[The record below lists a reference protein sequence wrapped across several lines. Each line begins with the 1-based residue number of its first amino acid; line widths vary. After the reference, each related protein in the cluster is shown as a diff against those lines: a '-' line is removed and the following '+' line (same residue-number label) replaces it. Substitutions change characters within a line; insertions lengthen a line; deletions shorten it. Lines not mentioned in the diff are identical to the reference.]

1 MDSQE
6 VGMEIQLLP
15 DFPPGPLDKYRKA
28 SSFDWKS
35 MKLLLETPEML
46 DYKMKIWKLI
56 EENPEF
62 HHSDNSLSLEE
73 QRTLVMKRLYS
84 FRKLHMLS
92 AEDIFGNLHKPFAL
106 LSAAF
111 QYDASFPST
120 ICVNFVMFAN
130 GIRSM
135 GTSRHYQFIEDCE
148 AGKIRG
154 CFALTEI
161 AHGTN
166 AKGMRLTATY
176 DPQSQ
181 EFELHSPDFEA
192 AKCWAGGLG
201 KGCTHGLVY
210 ARLITP
216 DKTDHG
222 LHAFIVPIR
231 DPETLQPFAGV
242 LVGDVGEKIGLNG
255 VDNGFVQFI
264 RYRIPRENLLNKLGD
279 VTPEGNYVSPLKDP
293 NKRLGASLATLSTG
307 RVSLIT
313 VSLSNLMRAV
323 PIAVRYAAVHTE
335 DTQDAKSSQAQLEGQ
350 WQQWQLIPCL
360 AATFALKIVSDAF
373 CELIT
378 DVQVKSFL
386 GTNKEELA
394 ALGPELHALS
404 CAAKPLASWT
414 VRDAI
419 KQCINICGNCG
430 YLKASGLGDIRNNHD
445 ANCTYEGENNVL
457 LQQTSNWLLQLWKK
471 SEGSQNVFETPLHS
485 ISFLKDAENVLQ
497 RRFVAL
503 SVEETVC
510 PKTLLS
516 AYEWLICWLLI
527 STEKKLNELQKEGV
541 DPFVARNNSQVFYAR
556 TLSVAYAEHFILSK
570 FWAYASSDS
579 VEPALRE
586 VLTKLCSL
594 YGTWSLEK
602 HTTVLYQGGYAKG
615 PQAAEMIQEG
625 ILLLCAQL
633 KNNAVSLA
641 DAIAPPD
648 FILNSVLGKSD
659 GKIYPNLHTHL
670 FQKPKTFE
678 RPSYWHELT
687 SLQSKL

>member
-192 AKCWAGGLG
+192 AKCWAGG
-201 KGCTHGLVY
+201 
-210 ARLITP
+210 
-216 DKTDHG
+216 
-222 LHAFIVPIR
+222 
-231 DPETLQPFAGV
+231 
-242 LVGDVGEKIGLNG
+242 
-255 VDNGFVQFI
+255 
-264 RYRIPRENLLNKLGD
+264 
-279 VTPEGNYVSPLKDP
+279 
-293 NKRLGASLATLSTG
+293 LGASLATLSTG